1 MSLTPIAADPSPV
14 PPSAPAFSISAAI
27 ELAKG
32 IMARGF
38 TALLLCS
45 LILLAAQVPPQ
56 MLVMAQAISAG
67 VDRSE
72 QGTGGSSGSVTR
84 DTKSGTVLADINVLG
99 QTQQLH
105 VEDVDDGTTRGAL
118 RKLLLSDGP
127 DPSPR
132 TIALGFASNCFSILW
147 GFGVQLPLSVGA
159 FLVAIRIARGDSP
172 GVMEIFHGYRRLPA
186 QWGAVILQYLAST
199 PIYAAAAALIVLAVV
214 LFLFPSTLQE
224 TAPAIQVGAAAVGGA
239 LIVLSLPVLV
249 VATWIAV
256 RMTFCVLAVADPAM
270 GGIGPIAAV
279 GSAWRISKGHVFG
292 LIGLFIIV
300 FLVAM
305 VTALC
310 CLVPL
315 FVIGLPTIFAL
326 FAAAW
331 LLLLRRE
338 RPNAPELIAR
348 GPDGTWGLPSQRVPV
363 FDPSA
368 AVPPDFRA

>member
-1 MSLTPIAADPSPV
+1 MSLTPIAADPVPV
-14 PPSAPAFSISAAI
+14 PPSAPAFSISATI

-45 LILLAAQVPPQ
+45 LMLLAAQVPPQ
-56 MLVMAQAISAG
+56 ILAMAQAISAG

-72 QGTGGSSGSVTR
+72 QGVDASGRAFARASRAAYIRAV
-84 DTKSGTVLADINVLG
+84 SAADAD
-99 QTQQLH
+99 
-105 VEDVDDGTTRGAL
+105 EDVDDGSVRGAL
-118 RKLLLSDGP
+118 REAFLSDGP

-132 TIALGFASNCFSILW
+132 TIALGFASNCFSVLW
-147 GFGVQLPLSVGA
+147 GFGVQLPLGVGA
-159 FLVAIRIARGDSP
+159 FLIAIRIARGESP

-186 QWGAVILQYLAST
+186 QWGAVILQYLASM
-199 PIYAAAAALIVLAVV
+199 PLYAAAALLVVLATV
-214 LFLFPSTLQE
+214 LFVFPSTLQE
-224 TAPAIQVGAAAVGGA
+224 TAPAMKVGAAAVGGA
-239 LIVLSLPVLV
+239 LILVSLPVFA

-256 RMTFCVLAVADPAM
+256 RMTFCVLAVVDPAM
-270 GGIGPIAAV
+270 GGLGPIAAV
-279 GSAWRISKGHVFG
+279 GSAWRISKGNVFG
-292 LIGLFIIV
+292 LIGLFIIL

-305 VTALC
+305 FTTLC

-315 FVIGLPTIFAL
+315 FVIGVPTIFAL

-331 LLLLRRE
+331 LLLMRCE

-348 GPDGTWGLPSQRVPV
+348 GPDGTWALPSQRTPA

-368 AVPPDFRA
+368 SAPPDFRA

>member
-1 MSLTPIAADPSPV
+1 MSLTPIAADPVPV
-14 PPSAPAFSISAAI
+14 PPSAPSFSISATI

-45 LILLAAQVPPQ
+45 LMLLAAQVPPQ
-56 MLVMAQAISAG
+56 ILATAQAISAG

-72 QGTGGSSGSVTR
+72 QGVDGSGGPGTR
-84 DTKSGTVLADINVLG
+84 ATPAGRRAPAAADAD
-99 QTQQLH
+99 
-105 VEDVDDGTTRGAL
+105 EDVDDGTVRGAL
-118 RKLLLSDGP
+118 RKALMSDGP

-147 GFGVQLPLSVGA
+147 GFGVQLPLGVGA
-159 FLVAIRIARGDSP
+159 FLIAIRIARGESP
-172 GVMEIFHGYRRLPA
+172 RVMEIFHGYRRLPA
-186 QWGAVILQYLAST
+186 QWGAVILQYLASM
-199 PIYAAAAALIVLAVV
+199 PLYAAAALLVVLATV
-214 LFLFPSTLQE
+214 LFVFPSTLQE
-224 TAPAIQVGAAAVGGA
+224 TAPAMKVGASAVGGI
-239 LIVLSLPVLV
+239 LILVSLPVFA
-249 VATWIAV
+249 VATWIAI
-256 RMTFCVLAVADPAM
+256 RMTFCVLAVVDPAM
-270 GGIGPIAAV
+270 GGLGPIAAV
-279 GSAWRISKGHVFG
+279 GSAWRISKGNVFG

-305 VTALC
+305 FTTLC

-331 LLLLRRE
+331 LLLMRCE
-338 RPNAPELIAR
+338 RPNAPELITR
-348 GPDGTWGLPSQRVPV
+348 GPDGTWALPSQRTPA

-368 AVPPDFRA
+368 SVPPDFRA